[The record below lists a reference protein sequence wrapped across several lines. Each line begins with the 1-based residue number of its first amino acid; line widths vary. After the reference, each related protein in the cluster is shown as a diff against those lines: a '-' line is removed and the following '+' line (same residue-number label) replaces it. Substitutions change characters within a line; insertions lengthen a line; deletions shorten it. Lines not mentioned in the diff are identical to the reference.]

1 MKRASPSHDRE
12 EGPSKRRTD
21 IPPSPPKSITNSPEL
36 TAEQRILAAQ
46 KVIER
51 EVNAKFELEYKEDI
65 VKYMNTLE
73 VLYSI
78 SMQWTNHAGYD
89 SCFPRHD
96 GSTT

>member
-1 MKRASPSHDRE
+1 M
-12 EGPSKRRTD
+12 
-21 IPPSPPKSITNSPEL
+21 
-36 TAEQRILAAQ
+36 AAQ

-78 SMQWTNHAGYD
+78 SMQWTNNAEHD